1 MEICYHTHVL
11 PDYFTHVHED
21 CYEVMYCVRG
31 GYDFH
36 FNSLA
41 APENEFRNVR
51 VKPKTLILVPMGV
64 AHGTSLVQYP
74 YERYFLQFDSATM
87 ERFLNDKTVKS
98 AFFSMTEG
106 ESAKAVPDV
115 CIWDV
120 SNSAE
125 KLEALFAQMYD
136 LNFAIDMDDEWRE
149 LNMVSLFGIFWCELY
164 RDHRNFFEHSLAQY
178 TKPVQKIKKY
188 IDHNYEQPI
197 TIETLASECFLSPN
211 YLSKAFRRQ
220 VGLSPRH
227 YLTQKRLEEARK
239 LLCSTKLTIQEI
251 SARTGFG
258 DVNYFIRQFKVNYGD
273 TPQKYRIIEN
283 SK

>member
-1 MEICYHTHVL
+1 MEIFYHTHTL
-11 PDYFTHVHED
+11 PDYFTHTHID
-21 CYEVMYCVRG
+21 RYEVMYCVRG
-31 GYDFH
+31 SCDFH
-36 FNSLA
+36 FSSSFSIDK
-41 APENEFRNVR
+41 EYQSIRIR
-51 VKPKTLILVPMGV
+51 PKTLILIPMGIP
-64 AHGTSLVQYP
+64 HGISLVQYP

-87 ERFLNDKTVKS
+87 ERFLSDKTVKS
-98 AFFSMTEG
+98 AFFSHAGREG
-106 ESAKAVPDV
+106 KKSVPEI

-120 SNSAE
+120 SRSAE
-125 KLEALFAQMYD
+125 KLEALWAKMYD